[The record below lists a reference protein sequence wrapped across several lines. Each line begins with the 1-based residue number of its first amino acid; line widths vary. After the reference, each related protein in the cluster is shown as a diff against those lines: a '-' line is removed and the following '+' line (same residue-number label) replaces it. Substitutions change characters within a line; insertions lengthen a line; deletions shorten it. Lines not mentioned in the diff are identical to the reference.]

1 MVFASRMPCAQRKYR
16 LCIVLL
22 LSKKGV
28 WGLLGAPLRPAVLAG
43 CRPCSPPTAG
53 LASQPPSTMAPG
65 HGPRCPALLWPNT
78 AACSFIRLLGHFPC
92 PVLQPKVSAQNT
104 FPYIFSLTEAF
115 PLGLNAWLLWGTY

>member
-16 LCIVLL
+16 LWIVLL
-22 LSKKGV
+22 LSEKGV

-53 LASQPPSTMAPG
+53 LASQPPSAMAPG
-65 HGPRCPALLWPNT
+65 TVPVAPPFCGPTQQLAH
-78 AACSFIRLLGHFPC
+78 SFLTRPLSMPRA
-92 PVLQPKVSAQNT
+92 PTKSNRT
-104 FPYIFSLTEAF
+104 RYFPYIFSLTEAF